1 LLLDPFIFVSLALLF
16 GIAANFRAMDGYSFL
31 RSLISVLEPKLGV
44 LYAVVLVTS
53 VFSPIILNDVVI
65 LVLTPV
71 LARYARQF
79 KVDIAPLLVAE
90 ISFTNIA
97 SSLTPFGN
105 PQNLLLWQASGI
117 SASRFVLGTW
127 FPLVLSGVLTAA
139 ALYLIR
145 KRTGG
150 AREFS
155 APITARQPFL
165 YLLGVGL
172 AVFLLDAFGVSNA
185 LTLGVAFAIGLPFTL
200 GSPSRFVKEFD
211 YRSLLILYALIASV
225 ALVAASIQPVLGP
238 YVGPAVAGNQ
248 PYSAAFVGLTSNIIS
263 NVPATQLI
271 LGTVTVL
278 PSMAPRIAVEAGL
291 AGNITPI
298 GSFANILAL
307 MLARRAGLPIRRA
320 IFLQLLFGLVSFLP
334 AFL

>member
-1 LLLDPFIFVSLALLF
+1 MHFDPSIFVSLAFLF

-31 RSLISVLEPKLGV
+31 RSLISILERRLGV

-53 VFSPIILNDVVI
+53 LFSPIVLNDVVVLI
-65 LVLTPV
+65 LTPV
-71 LARYARQF
+71 LVRYAKQF

-117 SASRFVLGTW
+117 SANLFVLGTLL
-127 FPLVLSGVLTAA
+127 PLLVSGAVVAC
-139 ALYLIR
+139 ALYVFNNRL
-145 KRTGG
+145 GG

-155 APITARQPFL
+155 APMIPRLPL
-165 YLLGVGL
+165 VYLVVVGL
-172 AVFLLDAFGVSNA
+172 IVFLLDTLGIPAV
-185 LTLGVAFAIGLPFTL
+185 LTLGLAFGCGCLATFR
-200 GSPSRFVKEFD
+200 SPRRLLKEFD
-211 YRSLLILYALIASV
+211 YRSLLILYLLIGSIAV
-225 ALVAASIQPVLGP
+225 VAAIVEPFLIQF
-238 YVGPAVAGNQ
+238 VGPAAAGTQ
-248 PYSAAFVGLTSNIIS
+248 PYSAAFVGLTSNLIS

-271 LGTVTVL
+271 IGTVTVTQHA
-278 PSMAPRIAVEAGL
+278 APVLAVEAGL

-298 GSFANILAL
+298 GSFANILGLL
-307 MLARRAGLPIRRA
+307 MVKRAGLPIRRA
-320 IFLQLLFGLVSFLP
+320 ILLQTLIGLISFMP